1 MNSKDSLKVSV
12 VTINYNG
19 AHWLDATLQ
28 SVLSQTYP
36 DIEYI
41 IIDGGSTDGSVNIIK
56 GYEGRIS
63 YWVSEPD
70 KGIYHAMNKGILQ
83 AKGDY
88 LSFMNSGD
96 VFHSTTAI
104 EELVNN
110 LDGNDFIFGNI
121 ILKEK
126 DRNRLL
132 QYPAVLDF
140 RFFLERAIP
149 HQSSLIRRGLFD
161 TFGLYN
167 ENWKISSDWEFFLLC
182 ICKHNCSYKYID
194 FTVCVYDHYGVSS
207 RPEGRILM
215 QAEKDQIVATHF
227 PCFMEN
233 YRLLKELEAQNK
245 EMESLTR
252 TARRLLKLTKKR
264 AKGLFSQGG

>member
-1 MNSKDSLKVSV
+1 MKVSV
-12 VTINYNG
+12 VTINYNE
-19 AHWLDATLQ
+19 AHWLDATIQ
-28 SVLSQTYP
+28 SVLNQTYP
-36 DIEYI
+36 NVEYI
-41 IIDGGSTDGSVNIIK
+41 IIDGGSADDSVNIIK
-56 GYEGRIS
+56 KYEGRIS

-70 KGIYHAMNKGILQ
+70 NGIYHAMNKGILC

-96 VFHSTTAI
+96 VFHSTKAI

-126 DRNRLL
+126 NRNRLL
-132 QYPAVLDF
+132 TYPAKLDF

-149 HQSSLIRRGLFD
+149 HQSSLIRRSLFSAY
-161 TFGLYN
+161 GLYS
-167 ENWKISSDWEFFLLC
+167 EHWKISSDWEFFLLC
-182 ICKHNCSYKYID
+182 ICKHNCSYKYLD

-207 RPEGRILM
+207 RPEGRVLM
-215 QAEKDQIVATHF
+215 KAEKDQIVAAHF

-233 YRLLKELEAQNK
+233 YRLLGELEEQNK
-245 EMESLTR
+245 EMDSLKK
-252 TARRLLKLTKKR
+252 TARRLLALTSKR
-264 AKGLFSQGG
+264 AKGLFSRGG